1 MKIEQLEY
9 TKKQE
14 EKALKLIKII
24 ETETNKGIFKLDL
37 KRFKPIEHK
46 ILMDLIILNK
56 KGFKIKENGHN
67 RKIRFEY
74 YYIG

>member
-14 EKALKLIKII
+14 EKALKLLKII
-24 ETETNKGIFKLDL
+24 ESETNKGVFKLDL
-37 KRFKPIEHK
+37 KRFKPLEYQ
-46 ILMDLIILNK
+46 ILKDLIILNK
-56 KGFKIKENGHN
+56 KGFKIRENGYN